1 MTASCSQRKN
11 QSYRYR
17 LELHDWWTLIHLW
30 TKINLSASKS
40 HVLGHSDPSS
50 TKTVS
55 RLKMFGS
62 SRILFIFTIVWGC
75 FAVLSIGYRAR
86 LDPVEKQ
93 DFVRAISG
101 QRKTQWQP
109 EQKSRL
115 AKNIMRYGR

>member
-55 RLKMFGS
+55 RLNL
-62 SRILFIFTIVWGC
+62 RE
-75 FAVLSIGYRAR
+75 
-86 LDPVEKQ
+86 P
-93 DFVRAISG
+93 
-101 QRKTQWQP
+101 
-109 EQKSRL
+109 KSL
-115 AKNIMRYGR
+115 N